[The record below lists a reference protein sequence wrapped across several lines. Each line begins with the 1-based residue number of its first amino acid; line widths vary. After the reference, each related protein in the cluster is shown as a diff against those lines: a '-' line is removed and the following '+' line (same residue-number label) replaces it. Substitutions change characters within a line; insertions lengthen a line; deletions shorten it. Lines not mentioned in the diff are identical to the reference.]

1 MNTSNFM
8 KKLLTLSF
16 AFVLIYS
23 FSNQVH
29 ADINFYGK
37 INVSLEDVDSKDANE
52 TDFQNNASR
61 IGVKG
66 SYDLSSSLKLSFQIE
81 EEIDPTD
88 LRADGDKVFKE
99 RNTFIAISGD
109 FGKLYTGT
117 HDTAFKQSQLK
128 VDLFNDTRADIK
140 YILRGENRMNSFVGY
155 VSPDLIDGLNISINS
170 ISQSTG
176 NGESS
181 AFNYSKNDI
190 KASFA
195 IEQNIKGY
203 DGKRFSVMLPLG
215 EIDLGLIYQS
225 SRKLSSG
232 KSFSGHVV
240 SIKRK
245 ISDKGSIYIQNAKSD
260 MRIVS
265 GKQNSIGY
273 SHKINSSTKIFAHYS
288 SLRKQ
293 DSNDN
298 ITFISTGLEYKF

>member
-1 MNTSNFM
+1 M
-8 KKLLTLSF
+8 KKFLTLSF
-16 AFVLIYS
+16 VFVLISS

-37 INVSLEDVDSKDANE
+37 INVRMEDVDSKNANE

-66 SYDLSSSLKLSFQIE
+66 SYNFSPGIKLSFQIE

-88 LRADGDKVFKE
+88 LRADGDNVFKE
-99 RNTFIAISGD
+99 RNTFIAISGSL
-109 FGKLYTGT
+109 GKLYTGT
-117 HDTAFKQSQLK
+117 HDTAFKKSQLK
-128 VDLFNDTRADIK
+128 IDLFNDTRADIK

-155 VSPDLIDGLNISINS
+155 VSPDLLDGLNISINS

-203 DGKRFSVMLPLG
+203 YGKRFSVMLPLG

-240 SIKRK
+240 SMKRK

-260 MRIVS
+260 MRVVS

>member
-1 MNTSNFM
+1 MSNFM
-8 KKLLTLSF
+8 KKFLTLSF
-16 AFVLIYS
+16 VFVLISS

-37 INVSLEDVDSKDANE
+37 INVRMEDVDSKNANE

-66 SYDLSSSLKLSFQIE
+66 SYNFSPGIKLSFQIE

-88 LRADGDKVFKE
+88 LRADGDNVFKE
-99 RNTFIAISGD
+99 RNTFIAISGSL
-109 FGKLYTGT
+109 GKLYTGT
-117 HDTAFKQSQLK
+117 HDTAFKKSQLK
-128 VDLFNDTRADIK
+128 IDLFNDTRADIK

-155 VSPDLIDGLNISINS
+155 VSPDLLDGLNISINS

-203 DGKRFSVMLPLG
+203 YGKRFSVMLPLG

-240 SIKRK
+240 SMKRK

-260 MRIVS
+260 MRVVS

>member
-1 MNTSNFM
+1 M

-16 AFVLIYS
+16 VFVLISS

-37 INVSLEDVDSKDANE
+37 INVSLEDVDSKNANE

-66 SYDLSSSLKLSFQIE
+66 FYNFSPGIKLSFQIE

-99 RNTFIAISGD
+99 RNTFIAISGSL
-109 FGKLYTGT
+109 GKLYTGT
-117 HDTAFKQSQLK
+117 HDTAFKKSQLK
-128 VDLFNDTRADIK
+128 IDLFNDTRADIK

-155 VSPDLIDGLNISINS
+155 VSPDLIDGLNVSINS

-240 SIKRK
+240 SMKRK

-260 MRIVS
+260 MRVVS

>member
-240 SIKRK
+240 SMKRK
-245 ISDKGSIYIQNAKSD
+245 ISDKGSFYIQNAKSD
-260 MRIVS
+260 MRVVS

-273 SHKINSSTKIFAHYS
+273 SHKINSSTKLFAHYS

>member
-1 MNTSNFM
+1 M

-155 VSPDLIDGLNISINS
+155 VSPDLIDGLNVSINS

-240 SIKRK
+240 SMKRK

-260 MRIVS
+260 MRVVS

-273 SHKINSSTKIFAHYS
+273 SHKINGSTKIFAHYS
-288 SLRKQ
+288 SLRKK

>member
-1 MNTSNFM
+1 M

-240 SIKRK
+240 SMKRK
-245 ISDKGSIYIQNAKSD
+245 ISDKDSIYIQNAKSD
-260 MRIVS
+260 MRVVS

-273 SHKINSSTKIFAHYS
+273 SHKINGSTKIFAHYS

>member
-1 MNTSNFM
+1 M

-16 AFVLIYS
+16 VFVLISS

-37 INVSLEDVDSKDANE
+37 INVSLEDVDSKNANE

-66 SYDLSSSLKLSFQIE
+66 SYNFSPGIKLSFQIE

-99 RNTFIAISGD
+99 RNTFIAISGSL
-109 FGKLYTGT
+109 GKLYTGT
-117 HDTAFKQSQLK
+117 HDTAFKKSQLK
-128 VDLFNDTRADIK
+128 IDLFNDTRADIK

-155 VSPDLIDGLNISINS
+155 VSPDLLDGLNISINS

-176 NGESS
+176 SGESS

-215 EIDLGLIYQS
+215 EIDLGLIFQS

-240 SIKRK
+240 SMKRK

-260 MRIVS
+260 MRVVS

>member
-1 MNTSNFM
+1 M

-16 AFVLIYS
+16 AFVLISS
-23 FSNQVH
+23 FSNQAH
-29 ADINFYGK
+29 TDINFYGK
-37 INVSLEDVDSKDANE
+37 INVSLEEVDSKNTNE
-52 TDFQNNASR
+52 TEFQNNASR

-128 VDLFNDTRADIK
+128 IDLFNDTRADIK

-240 SIKRK
+240 SMKRK
-245 ISDKGSIYIQNAKSD
+245 ISDKGSIYIQNSKSD
-260 MRIVS
+260 MRVVS

>member
-1 MNTSNFM
+1 M
-8 KKLLTLSF
+8 
-16 AFVLIYS
+16 
-23 FSNQVH
+23 
-29 ADINFYGK
+29 
-37 INVSLEDVDSKDANE
+37 EDVDSKDANE

-66 SYDLSSSLKLSFQIE
+66 SYNFSPGIKLSFQIE

-99 RNTFIAISGD
+99 RNTFIAISGSL
-109 FGKLYTGT
+109 GKLYTGT
-117 HDTAFKQSQLK
+117 HDTAFKKSQLK
-128 VDLFNDTRADIK
+128 IDLFNDTRADIK

-155 VSPDLIDGLNISINS
+155 VSPDLIDGLNVSINS

-240 SIKRK
+240 SMKRK

-260 MRIVS
+260 MRVVS

-288 SLRKQ
+288 SLRQQ

>member
-1 MNTSNFM
+1 M

-52 TDFQNNASR
+52 KDFQNNASR

-232 KSFSGHVV
+232 KSFSGHVL

-260 MRIVS
+260 MRVVS

-273 SHKINSSTKIFAHYS
+273 SHKLNSSTKIFAHYS
-288 SLRKQ
+288 TLRKQ

>member
-1 MNTSNFM
+1 M

-37 INVSLEDVDSKDANE
+37 INVSLEDEDSKDANE

-109 FGKLYTGT
+109 FGKLYSGT

-240 SIKRK
+240 SMKRK

-260 MRIVS
+260 MRVVS

>member
-1 MNTSNFM
+1 M

-260 MRIVS
+260 MRVVS

>member
-1 MNTSNFM
+1 M

-16 AFVLIYS
+16 AFILISS
-23 FSNQVH
+23 FSNQAH
-29 ADINFYGK
+29 TDINFYGK

-81 EEIDPTD
+81 KEIDPTD

-117 HDTAFKQSQLK
+117 HDIAFKQSQLK

-155 VSPDLIDGLNISINS
+155 VSPDLIDGLNVSINS

-203 DGKRFSVMLPLG
+203 DGKRFSVMLPLR

-225 SRKLSSG
+225 SKKLSSG

-240 SIKRK
+240 SMKRQ

-288 SLRKQ
+288 KLSKQ
-293 DSNDN
+293 NNIDD

>member
-8 KKLLTLSF
+8 KKLLKLSF
-16 AFVLIYS
+16 ALVLIYS

-240 SIKRK
+240 SMKRK

-260 MRIVS
+260 MRVVS

-288 SLRKQ
+288 SLRQ
-293 DSNDN
+293 QNSNDN

>member
-1 MNTSNFM
+1 M

-16 AFVLIYS
+16 VLISS

-66 SYDLSSSLKLSFQIE
+66 SYNFSPGIKLSFQIE

-88 LRADGDKVFKE
+88 LRADGDRVFKE
-99 RNTFIAISGD
+99 RNTFIAISGSL
-109 FGKLYTGT
+109 GKLYTGT
-117 HDTAFKQSQLK
+117 HDTAFKKSQLK
-128 VDLFNDTRADIK
+128 IDLFNDTRADIK

-155 VSPDLIDGLNISINS
+155 VSPDLTDGLNVSINS

-240 SIKRK
+240 SMKRK

-260 MRIVS
+260 MRVVS

-288 SLRKQ
+288 SLRQQ

>member
-1 MNTSNFM
+1 M
-8 KKLLTLSF
+8 KKFLTLSF
-16 AFVLIYS
+16 VLISS

-37 INVSLEDVDSKDANE
+37 INVSLEDADSKNANE

-66 SYDLSSSLKLSFQIE
+66 SYNFSPGIKLSFQIE

-99 RNTFIAISGD
+99 RNTFIAISGSL
-109 FGKLYTGT
+109 GKLYTGT
-117 HDTAFKQSQLK
+117 HDTAFKKSQLK
-128 VDLFNDTRADIK
+128 IDLFNDTRADIK

-155 VSPDLIDGLNISINS
+155 VSPDLLDGLNISINS

-240 SIKRK
+240 SMKRK

-260 MRIVS
+260 MRVVS

>member
-1 MNTSNFM
+1 M

-155 VSPDLIDGLNISINS
+155 VSPDLIDGLNVSINS

-203 DGKRFSVMLPLG
+203 DGKRFSVMLPLR

-240 SIKRK
+240 SMKRK

-260 MRIVS
+260 MRVVS

>member
-8 KKLLTLSF
+8 KKLLKLSF
-16 AFVLIYS
+16 ALVLIYS

-155 VSPDLIDGLNISINS
+155 VSPDLIDGINISINS

-240 SIKRK
+240 SMKRK

-260 MRIVS
+260 MRVVS

>member
-1 MNTSNFM
+1 MSNFM
-8 KKLLTLSF
+8 KKFLTLSF
-16 AFVLIYS
+16 VLISS

-37 INVSLEDVDSKDANE
+37 INVSLEDADSKNANE

-66 SYDLSSSLKLSFQIE
+66 SYNFSPGIKLSFQIE

-99 RNTFIAISGD
+99 RNTFIAISGSL
-109 FGKLYTGT
+109 GKLYTGT
-117 HDTAFKQSQLK
+117 HDTAFKKSQLK
-128 VDLFNDTRADIK
+128 IDLFNDTRADIK

-155 VSPDLIDGLNISINS
+155 VSPDLIDGLNVSINS

-240 SIKRK
+240 SMKRK

-260 MRIVS
+260 MRVVS

-288 SLRKQ
+288 TLRQQ

>member
-1 MNTSNFM
+1 MTRSNFM
-8 KKLLTLSF
+8 KKILTLSF
-16 AFVLIYS
+16 VFVLISS
-23 FSNQVH
+23 FSNQAH

-52 TDFQNNASR
+52 IDFQNNASR

-66 SYDLSSSLKLSFQIE
+66 SYNFSPGIKLSFQIE

-99 RNTFIAISGD
+99 RNTFIAISGS

-117 HDTAFKQSQLK
+117 HDTAFKKSQLK
-128 VDLFNDTRADIK
+128 IDLFNDTRADIK

-155 VSPDLIDGLNISINS
+155 VSPDLIDGLNVSINS
-170 ISQSTG
+170 ISQSPG

-232 KSFSGHVV
+232 KSYSGHVL
-240 SIKRK
+240 SMKRK

-260 MRIVS
+260 MRVVS

>member
-1 MNTSNFM
+1 M

-23 FSNQVH
+23 FSNHVH

-61 IGVKG
+61 IGIKG

-81 EEIDPTD
+81 KEIDPTD

-117 HDTAFKQSQLK
+117 HDIAFKQSQLK

-155 VSPDLIDGLNISINS
+155 VSPDLIDGLNVSINS

-176 NGESS
+176 NGESA

-203 DGKRFSVMLPLG
+203 DGKRFSVMLPLR

-225 SRKLSSG
+225 SKKLSSG

-240 SIKRK
+240 SMKRQ

-288 SLRKQ
+288 KLSKQ
-293 DSNDN
+293 NNIDD

>member
-1 MNTSNFM
+1 M
-8 KKLLTLSF
+8 KKLLKLSF
-16 AFVLIYS
+16 ALVLIYS

-240 SIKRK
+240 SMKRK

-260 MRIVS
+260 MRVVS

>member
-1 MNTSNFM
+1 M

-16 AFVLIYS
+16 AFVLISS
-23 FSNQVH
+23 FSNQAH
-29 ADINFYGK
+29 TDINFYGK
-37 INVSLEDVDSKDANE
+37 INVSLEEVDSKNTNE
-52 TDFQNNASR
+52 TEFQNNASR

-128 VDLFNDTRADIK
+128 IDLFNDTRADIK

-155 VSPDLIDGLNISINS
+155 VSPDLIDGLNISLNS

-240 SIKRK
+240 SMKRK

-260 MRIVS
+260 MRVVS

-293 DSNDN
+293 DSNDY

>member
-1 MNTSNFM
+1 M
-8 KKLLTLSF
+8 KIFLTLSF
-16 AFVLIYS
+16 VLISS

-37 INVSLEDVDSKDANE
+37 INVSLEDVDSKNANE

-66 SYDLSSSLKLSFQIE
+66 SYNFSPGIKLSFQIE

-99 RNTFIAISGD
+99 RNTFIAISGSL
-109 FGKLYTGT
+109 GKLYTGT
-117 HDTAFKQSQLK
+117 HDTAFKKSQLK
-128 VDLFNDTRADIK
+128 IDLFNDTRADIK
-140 YILRGENRMNSFVGY
+140 YILRGENRMNSFIGY
-155 VSPDLIDGLNISINS
+155 VSPDLIDGLNVSINS

-240 SIKRK
+240 SMKRK

-260 MRIVS
+260 MRVVS

-288 SLRKQ
+288 SLRQQ

>member
-1 MNTSNFM
+1 MC
-8 KKLLTLSF
+8 
-16 AFVLIYS
+16 IR
-23 FSNQVH
+23 
-29 ADINFYGK
+29 D
-37 INVSLEDVDSKDANE
+37 
-52 TDFQNNASR
+52 R
-61 IGVKG
+61 
-66 SYDLSSSLKLSFQIE
+66 
-81 EEIDPTD
+81 
-88 LRADGDKVFKE
+88 
-99 RNTFIAISGD
+99 
-109 FGKLYTGT
+109 YTGT

-240 SIKRK
+240 SMKRK
-245 ISDKGSIYIQNAKSD
+245 ISDKGSFYIQNAKSD
-260 MRIVS
+260 MRVVS

>member
-8 KKLLTLSF
+8 KKLLKLSF

-240 SIKRK
+240 SMKRK

-260 MRIVS
+260 MRVVS

>member
-1 MNTSNFM
+1 M

-66 SYDLSSSLKLSFQIE
+66 SYDLSSSLKLLFQIE

-240 SIKRK
+240 SMKRK

-260 MRIVS
+260 MRVVS

>member
-1 MNTSNFM
+1 M
-8 KKLLTLSF
+8 KKFLTLSF
-16 AFVLIYS
+16 VLISS

-37 INVSLEDVDSKDANE
+37 INVSLEDADSKNANE

-66 SYDLSSSLKLSFQIE
+66 SYNFSPGIKLSFQIE

-99 RNTFIAISGD
+99 RNTFIAISGSL
-109 FGKLYTGT
+109 GKLYTGT
-117 HDTAFKQSQLK
+117 HDTAFKKSQLK
-128 VDLFNDTRADIK
+128 IDLFNDTRADIK

-155 VSPDLIDGLNISINS
+155 VSPDLIDGLNVSINS

-232 KSFSGHVV
+232 KSYSGHVV
-240 SIKRK
+240 SMKRK

-260 MRIVS
+260 MRVVS

-298 ITFISTGLEYKF
+298 ITFISIGLEYKF

>member
-1 MNTSNFM
+1 M
-8 KKLLTLSF
+8 KKLLKLSF
-16 AFVLIYS
+16 ALVLIYS

-240 SIKRK
+240 SMKRK
-245 ISDKGSIYIQNAKSD
+245 ISDKGSFYIQNAKSD
-260 MRIVS
+260 MRVVS

>member
-1 MNTSNFM
+1 M

-61 IGVKG
+61 IGIKG

-240 SIKRK
+240 SMKRK
-245 ISDKGSIYIQNAKSD
+245 ISDKGSFYIQNAKSD
-260 MRIVS
+260 MRVVS

>member
-1 MNTSNFM
+1 M

-37 INVSLEDVDSKDANE
+37 INVSLEDLDSKDTNE

-240 SIKRK
+240 SMKRK

-260 MRIVS
+260 MRVVS

>member
-1 MNTSNFM
+1 M

-37 INVSLEDVDSKDANE
+37 INVSLEDEDSKDVNE

-232 KSFSGHVV
+232 KSFSGHVA
-240 SIKRK
+240 SMKRK

-260 MRIVS
+260 MRVVS
-265 GKQNSIGY
+265 GKQNSIGS

>member
-260 MRIVS
+260 MRVVS

-273 SHKINSSTKIFAHYS
+273 SHKINGSTKIFAHYS

>member
-1 MNTSNFM
+1 M

-155 VSPDLIDGLNISINS
+155 VSPDLIDGLNVSINS

-245 ISDKGSIYIQNAKSD
+245 ISDKDSIYIQNAKSD
-260 MRIVS
+260 MRVVS

-273 SHKINSSTKIFAHYS
+273 SHKINGSTKIFAHYS

>member
-1 MNTSNFM
+1 M

-61 IGVKG
+61 IGLKG

-260 MRIVS
+260 MRVVS

>member
-1 MNTSNFM
+1 M

-61 IGVKG
+61 IGIKG

-260 MRIVS
+260 MRVVS

>member
-29 ADINFYGK
+29 SDINFYGK

-203 DGKRFSVMLPLG
+203 DGKRFSVMLPLR

-240 SIKRK
+240 SMKRK
-245 ISDKGSIYIQNAKSD
+245 ISDKGSFYIQNAKSD
-260 MRIVS
+260 MRVVS

-273 SHKINSSTKIFAHYS
+273 SHKINGSTKIFVHYS
-288 SLRKQ
+288 KLSKQ
-293 DSNDN
+293 NNIDD